1 MSAPMPGSA
10 RALAPRPRRP
20 ALRALAT
27 FVLSLGWL
35 AAADVAAYPDRPIRL
50 VVPAAPG
57 GAIDVVGRI
66 LAQRLSEVIGA
77 PVLVDNRAG
86 ANNIIG
92 TEIVA
97 RAQPDGYTLL
107 VTAGAHTINPAVYKR
122 LPYDALKDFAPISH
136 LAYSGGLVVVVPLNS
151 PLRSIGQLVE
161 AARAAPGSIAYGSAG
176 IGNSMHLAGEL
187 FQSLAGVK
195 LNHVPYKGGG
205 PAVSDLLAGQIQVV
219 FGGSPTVMPM
229 VQAGRL
235 RPLAFTGRKRSPEL
249 PDVPTVEEAG
259 LKGYEMSG
267 WYGLYGPRGT
277 PRAIVER
284 LSAAARTVVGMPD
297 VRERFAGLNL
307 EPVGSTPEAFAAFL
321 REDLEKYRKIAQAA
335 GIVPQ

>member
-1 MSAPMPGSA
+1 MIAVH
-10 RALAPRPRRP
+10 RRR
-20 ALRALAT
+20 L
-27 FVLSLGWL
+27 V
-35 AAADVAAYPDRPIRL
+35 AAACILLSSGLAKNVAAYPDRPIRL

-66 LAQRLSEVIGA
+66 VAQRLSEAIGT
-77 PVLVDNRAG
+77 PVLVENRAG

-107 VTAGAHTINPAVYKR
+107 ITAGAHTINPAVYRR
-122 LPYDALKDFAPISH
+122 LPYDAIRDFAPISH

-151 PLRSIGQLVE
+151 PIRSIGQLIDM
-161 AARAAPGSIAYGSAG
+161 ARAAPGTIAYGSAG
-176 IGNSMHLAGEL
+176 VGNSMHLAGEL
-187 FQSLAGVK
+187 FQSIAGVK

-249 PDVPTVEEAG
+249 PDIPTVEEAG

-277 PRAIVER
+277 PRAIVDRYNAEFGRMLKSRELIER
-284 LSAAARTVVGMPD
+284 LESDGSSP
-297 VRERFAGLNL
+297 AG
-307 EPVGSTPEAFAAFL
+307 GTPEAFGERL
-321 REDLEKYRKIAQAA
+321 TREIALWSRVIARAGVKID
-335 GIVPQ
+335 

>member
-1 MSAPMPGSA
+1 MAMAMAMAGASSPAPGIW
-10 RALAPRPRRP
+10 RL
-20 ALRALAT
+20 
-27 FVLSLGWL
+27 F
-35 AAADVAAYPDRPIRL
+35 AAAAALVLGCGWNAASFATAYPDRPIRL

-66 LAQRLSEVIGA
+66 VAQRLSEVIGA
-77 PVLVDNRAG
+77 SVLVDNRAG

-107 VTAGAHTINPAVYKR
+107 ITAGAHTINPAVYRK

-136 LAYSGGLVVVVPLNS
+136 LAYSGGLVVVVPLGS
-151 PLRSIGQLVE
+151 PIRSIAQLIE

-176 IGNSMHLAGEL
+176 VGNSMHLAGEL

-205 PAVSDLLAGQIQVV
+205 PAVNDLLAGQIQLV

-235 RPLAFTGRKRSPEL
+235 RPIAFTGRKRSPEL